1 MEIKGKITAI
11 LPLQTGTGKSSEW
24 KKQTAVLE
32 TSGDYPKKVAFDCF
46 GDKIKPLKIGD
57 MVTVSFDIESRE
69 FNGKW
74 YTNVNAWKVE
84 GGSGKDEAKQEH
96 DKYASAP
103 QTNEDTGLP
112 F

>member
-1 MEIKGKITAI
+1 MEIKGII
-11 LPLQTGTGKSSEW
+11 ISVLPLQTETGKKGEW

-32 TSGDYPKKVAFDCF
+32 TSGDHPKKVSFDMF
-46 GDKIKPLKIGD
+46 GDKIKPLKVGD
-57 MVTVSFDIESRE
+57 TVTVSFDIESRE

-84 GGSGKDEAKQEH
+84 GGSGKAEPE
-96 DKYASAP
+96 KYASAP
-103 QTNEDTGLP
+103 KTNEDTGLP

>member
-1 MEIKGKITAI
+1 MDITGKII
-11 LPLQTGTGKSSEW
+11 SVLPLQTGTGKSSEW

-57 MVTVSFDIESRE
+57 TVTVSFDIESRE

-84 GGSGKDEAKQEH
+84 GGS
-96 DKYASAP
+96 DKAEPEKHASAP